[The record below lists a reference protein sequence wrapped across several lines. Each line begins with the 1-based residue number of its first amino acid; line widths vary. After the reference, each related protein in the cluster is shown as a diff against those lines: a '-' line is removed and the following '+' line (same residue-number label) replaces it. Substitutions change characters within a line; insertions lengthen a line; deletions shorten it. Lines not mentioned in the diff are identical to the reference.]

1 MRLGGGRGR
10 RAAAPKP
17 RALRKP
23 DARRVPLARAMC
35 ENRLAMVTT
44 RATSL
49 LLNLGHAIDHLFLLI
64 FATAVAAIAAEWG
77 MVWQDL
83 MPYTAGAFVLFGVG
97 SLPAGRLGDLWGR
110 RAMMIVFFLGIG
122 AAGALVAFSQGPWS
136 LAAALTL
143 MGAFASI
150 YHPVGI
156 PMIVQGSRNP
166 GFTIGVNGLAG
177 NLGIALAAILTGLL
191 VKHLGWRAA
200 FAVPGVLAIGCGVL
214 FAALVPREEMA
225 PARRP
230 KRSVQLPR
238 AVMAR
243 AFVVMTLAA
252 ISGSLIFQFTTNG
265 NGQLL
270 AERLPAVA
278 GDPARLGVLL
288 AVIYTI
294 ASFAQLVVGKLID
307 RMPLKRVYLPIVAA
321 QVPLFALAAG
331 TSGWAL
337 FALALAF
344 MVFVFGAIPFIDAM
358 IVQYVDDR
366 MRSRVAGIRLAVSF
380 GVSSLAVYLLGPTVK
395 AAGFG
400 TLLTVMA
407 VISGFTTLF
416 VALLPG
422 RLAAPSSAAPLVAA
436 TAPPR

>member
-1 MRLGGGRGR
+1 MSKLSPT
-10 RAAAPKP
+10 A
-17 RALRKP
+17 
-23 DARRVPLARAMC
+23 
-35 ENRLAMVTT
+35 
-44 RATSL
+44 L
-49 LLNLGHAIDHLFLLI
+49 LLNTGHALDHLFLLI
-64 FATAVAAIAAEWG
+64 FATAVASIAGDWG

-83 MPYTAGAFVLFGVG
+83 MPYTVGAFVMFGLG

-110 RAMMIVFFLGIG
+110 RVMMVIFFIGIG
-122 AAGALVAFSQGPWS
+122 AAAMLVALSSGVWT

-143 MGAFASI
+143 MGVFASI

-156 PMIVQGSRNP
+156 PMLVQNSRNP

-177 NLGIALAAILTGLL
+177 NLGIAVAAVLTGFL
-191 VKHLGWRAA
+191 VKLAGWRAA
-200 FAVPGVLAIGCGVL
+200 FAVPGAIAVLCGVL
-214 FAALVPREEMA
+214 FLLLVPREEMA

-230 KRSVQLPR
+230 KKSVDLPP

-243 AFVVMTLAA
+243 VVMVMTLAA
-252 ISGSLIFQFTTNG
+252 ISSSLIFNFTTNG

-270 AERLPAVA
+270 TERLRGLVE
-278 GDPARLGVLL
+278 DPATLGVLL
-288 AVIYTI
+288 AVVYTI
-294 ASFAQLVVGKLID
+294 GSLAQLVVGKLID
-307 RMPLKRVYLPIVAA
+307 RYPLKWVYLPVVAA
-321 QVPLFALAAG
+321 QVPLFLLAAG
-331 TSGWAL
+331 SGGWGL
-337 FALALAF
+337 YVVMVAF
-344 MVFVFGAIPFIDAM
+344 MVFVFGAIPFVDAM

-416 VALLPG
+416 VSLLPG
-422 RLAAPSSAAPLVAA
+422 RLSAPAAQPLTAAAA
-436 TAPPR
+436 QRR